1 MSKIEVNIDYLSATF
16 PLDCDADDNV
26 LFKVHEMVGIMAS
39 FFNVE
44 VFEISKDTYA
54 QNNFNY
60 QYKLGENIV
69 LRLDGP
75 LNECYQKTCHLE
87 LKGEGCREFEVRCK
101 EKNWHDL
108 FIFLVCLNAKFK
120 RIDIAID
127 DYLGEDIQL
136 DYIHK
141 KIKNHYFTSVFK
153 TNPKP
158 IGTLEDG
165 LTLQFGTNRSD
176 TELVIYDKLKE
187 RISRKKEVDKDYW
200 VRYEMRFRNNN
211 AEKIVLMLVRD
222 FDKLMITAF
231 EQLYR
236 LLDIKEDNSYSR
248 REQSRVNTDSKW
260 TSFLN
265 GVEKG
270 IIPKSTFD
278 KTATFENYLKSA
290 KPYISTFLLYLYK
303 CVGHQPDLFEM
314 EIYKFMKNEM
324 KLSKKAFKSLNIYL
338 ANSASKPIDDTELA
352 IIKSEAAELIEEKSL
367 PF

>member
-1 MSKIEVNIDYLSATF
+1 MSKIEVKIDYLSATF

-26 LFKVHEMVGIMAS
+26 LFKVHEMVRIMARY
-39 FFNVE
+39 FNVE
-44 VFEISKDTYA
+44 AFEISKDTYA

-101 EKNWHDL
+101 EKSWENL
-108 FIFLVCLNAKFK
+108 IMFLVQLNAKFK

-127 DYLGEDIQL
+127 DYSGDAITL
-136 DYIHK
+136 DYLYEKVK
-141 KIKNHYFTSVFK
+141 KHYFTSVFK
-153 TNPKP
+153 SNPKP

-187 RISRKKEVDKDYW
+187 RISRKKEVDKEYW

-211 AEKIVLMLVRD
+211 AEKIILMIYRNYD
-222 FDKLMITAF
+222 ELMITAF

-248 REQSRVNTDSKW
+248 REQPRVNTDSKW

-270 IIPKSTFD
+270 VIPKSTFD
-278 KTATFENYLKSA
+278 KNATFENYLKSA
-290 KPYISTFLLYLYK
+290 EPYISTFLLYIYK
-303 CVGHQPDLFEM
+303 VVGCQPELFEL
-314 EIYKFMKNEM
+314 EIYKFMKE
-324 KLSKKAFKSLNIYL
+324 KLRLSKKAFKNLNIYL
-338 ANSASKPIDDTELA
+338 ANTSSSPIDDNELA
-352 IIKSEAAELIEEKSL
+352 IIKNEAAELIEEKML